1 MSIMKKR
8 LIAVLLVLTM
18 AICAFPASAFADNA
32 SVSPMSVTGRITFAD
47 RLGNEYPVETSTIVS
62 TTTNSSYTGYVIVIQ
77 EVLYRY
83 YLRTGN
89 VNFNPQ
95 GVDGVFGNNTRL
107 AVVSF
112 QVATM
117 GESQADGVVGPNTWA
132 KLHYVWESI
141 LGSPNLTYL
150 SQ

>member
-1 MSIMKKR
+1 MKKR
-8 LIAVLLVLTM
+8 IIAVFLVLTM

-32 SVSPMSVTGRITFAD
+32 SGQTASPMTVASTKEFYD
-47 RLGNEYPVETSTIVS
+47 HLGNSYFVNTSTIIS

-77 EVLYRY
+77 EVLQRL
-83 YLRTGN
+83 YLYTGN
-89 VNFNPQ
+89 SNYNPQ

-107 AVVSF
+107 AVVCF
-112 QVATM
+112 QVAM
-117 GESQADGVVGPNTWA
+117 LGQSEADGVVGPKTWEALYNVWKNT
-132 KLHYVWESI
+132 

>member
-1 MSIMKKR
+1 MKKR
-8 LIAVLLVLTM
+8 IIAVLLVLTM

-32 SVSPMSVTGRITFAD
+32 SISPMSVTSTINFKDHNGKS
-47 RLGNEYPVETSTIVS
+47 YPVETSTIVS

-89 VNFNPQ
+89 SNFNPQ
-95 GVDGVFGNNTRL
+95 GVDGSFGTKTRL

-112 QVATM
+112 QVATL
-117 GESQADGVVGPNTWA
+117 GANEADGVVGPKTWEALYDVWANT
-132 KLHYVWESI
+132 
-141 LGSPNLTYL
+141 LGSPSLTYL
-150 SQ
+150 YQE